1 MQPLGL
7 RTTLIQAHSCN
18 ADPCV
23 TIAEMS
29 NFEPR
34 AEPPVPPRAGAAKSN
49 ATPDDRGADLGAKRA
64 AAAAWLGERWVWLRP
79 LARQAW
85 INLQVWLPILQN
97 RTERERV
104 VKFHPR
110 EHREGTRWALDLPK
124 QCWQCGATDKLWD
137 RELELEVRAFE
148 YPLQVLA
155 GMLGAAGFF
164 LFVAWVVGSWKSLL
178 LYFLSLIVGGLVLWV
193 KSWPE
198 TVKLQMWTCPEH
210 AADMRAPTMGIE
222 EGELFL
228 FMPTEQLADEARREL
243 RRARLERD
251 SLLPGAPRSA
261 QPGAG
266 TAEPPD
272 RQAGR
277 PVQPSAPGPAFP
289 ELPPIK
295 LAGDEE

>member
-1 MQPLGL
+1 MAPRDAAPASGGPS
-7 RTTLIQAHSCN
+7 ASHSS
-18 ADPCV
+18 DL
-23 TIAEMS
+23 
-29 NFEPR
+29 
-34 AEPPVPPRAGAAKSN
+34 K
-49 ATPDDRGADLGAKRA
+49 ADLAAKRA
-64 AAAAWLGERWVWLRP
+64 AATGWLRERWVWLRP

-97 RTERERV
+97 RTERERL

-110 EHREGTRWALDLPK
+110 EHREGTRWSLDLPK
-124 QCWQCGATDKLWD
+124 QCWQCGATETLWD

-164 LFVAWVVGSWKSLL
+164 LFVAWVAGSWKSLL
-178 LYFLSLIVGGLVLWV
+178 LYLLSLIVGGIVLWV

-198 TVKLQMWTCPEH
+198 TVKMRLWTCPQH
-210 AADMRAPTMGIE
+210 AAEMRAPTMGIE

-228 FMPTEQLADEARREL
+228 FMPSEGLADEARREL

-251 SLLPGAPRSA
+251 SLLPGAPRSG
-261 QPGAG
+261 QPAGEAEETGAG
-266 TAEPPD
+266 GRSGGGASSGAPT
-272 RQAGR
+272 R
-277 PVQPSAPGPAFP
+277 PVTPSGPLFP

>member
-1 MQPLGL
+1 MCYDEDMPG
-7 RTTLIQAHSCN
+7 T
-18 ADPCV
+18 
-23 TIAEMS
+23 
-29 NFEPR
+29 
-34 AEPPVPPRAGAAKSN
+34 EPPAQPPAPPRDSASDSPTAARS
-49 ATPDDRGADLGAKRA
+49 ADLAAKRA
-64 AAAAWLGERWVWLRP
+64 AAAGWLRERLIWLRP

-110 EHREGTRWALDLPK
+110 EHREGTRWSLDLPK
-124 QCWQCGATDKLWD
+124 QCWQCGATETLWD

-164 LFVAWVVGSWKSLL
+164 LFVAWVAGSWKSLL
-178 LYFLSLIVGGLVLWV
+178 LYFLSLIVGGIVLWV

-198 TVKLQMWTCPEH
+198 TVKMRLWTCPQH
-210 AADMRAPTMGIE
+210 AAEMRAPTMGIE

-228 FMPTEQLADEARREL
+228 FMPSEGLADEARREL

-251 SLLPGAPRSA
+251 SLLPGATRSGPPGGEPA
-261 QPGAG
+261 DIGAGGRGAGGSGGGAGAG
-266 TAEPPD
+266 TGTPT
-272 RQAGR
+272 R
-277 PVQPSAPGPAFP
+277 PVTPAGPLFP

>member
-1 MQPLGL
+1 MCYDEDMPG
-7 RTTLIQAHSCN
+7 I
-18 ADPCV
+18 
-23 TIAEMS
+23 
-29 NFEPR
+29 EPP
-34 AEPPVPPRAGAAKSN
+34 AQPPVPPRDSASDAPTAARS
-49 ATPDDRGADLGAKRA
+49 ADLAAKRA
-64 AAAAWLGERWVWLRP
+64 AAAGWLRERLIWLRP

-110 EHREGTRWALDLPK
+110 EHREGTRWSLDLPK
-124 QCWQCGATDKLWD
+124 QCWQCGATETLWD

-164 LFVAWVVGSWKSLL
+164 LFVAWVAGSWKSLL
-178 LYFLSLIVGGLVLWV
+178 LYFLSLIVGGIVLWV

-198 TVKLQMWTCPEH
+198 TVKMRLWTCPQH
-210 AADMRAPTMGIE
+210 AAEMRAPTMGIE

-228 FMPTEQLADEARREL
+228 FMPSEGLADEARREL

-251 SLLPGAPRSA
+251 SLLPGAPRSGPPGGEPA
-261 QPGAG
+261 DIGAGGRGAGGSGGGAGAG
-266 TAEPPD
+266 TGTPT
-272 RQAGR
+272 R
-277 PVQPSAPGPAFP
+277 PVTPAGPLFP